1 MMQNRFYMACLR
13 DTVGSNMAFHCYQ
26 GGGYATDISKAHA
39 YTIEEAQKSWDFGR
53 DIDLPVSAD
62 AIDAAAVWHVDH
74 QCIPGK
80 NTIEPDCKG
89 YVAFI
94 KDQWNGNDVY
104 WLSDLLPTDDF
115 SKAKIFP
122 EPNATESTLVW
133 LPFVTANAVKRRTF
147 NIDLLNRRTMIQA
160 AGLRVPD
167 WLKRQN
173 RRKSSG
179 KTRWN
184 CPHCGKI
191 SWQYNPYDFDG
202 CADWTCEG
210 SNSR

>member
-1 MMQNRFYMACLR
+1 MQNRFYMACLR
-13 DTVGSNMAFHCYQ
+13 DTVGRNMAFHCYR
-26 GGGYATDISKAHA
+26 GCGYATDIGKAHI
-39 YTIEEAQKSWDFGR
+39 YTLEEAQKSWNLGR

-74 QCIPGK
+74 QLIPSK
-80 NTIEPDCKG
+80 NTIETDCAG

-94 KDQWNGNDVY
+94 KDKWNRNDVY
-104 WLSDLLPTDDF
+104 WLSDLMPTDDF
-115 SKAKIFP
+115 NKAKVFP
-122 EPNATESTLVW
+122 EPDVTESSLVW
-133 LPFVTANAVKRRTF
+133 LPFVTADAVKRRTF
-147 NIDLLNRRTMIQA
+147 NIDQLNRRTMIQA

-167 WLKRQN
+167 WLKRQT

-202 CADWTCEG
+202 CADWACKG
-210 SNSR
+210 SHR

>member
-1 MMQNRFYMACLR
+1 MQNRFYMACLR

-26 GGGYATDISKAHA
+26 GCGYATDISKAHI
-39 YTIEEAQKSWDFGR
+39 YTLEEAQKSWDLGR

-74 QCIPGK
+74 QLIPGK
-80 NTIEPDCKG
+80 NTIETDCAG

-94 KDQWNGNDVY
+94 KDKWNGNDVY
-104 WLSDLLPTDDF
+104 WLSDLMPTDDF
-115 SKAKIFP
+115 SKAKTFP
-122 EPNATESTLVW
+122 EPDITESSLVW
-133 LPFVTANAVKRRTF
+133 LPFVTADAVKRRTF
-147 NIDLLNRRTMIQA
+147 NIDQLNRRTMIQA

-173 RRKSSG
+173 RREASG

-191 SWQYNPYDFDG
+191 SWQYNPHDFVG

-210 SNSR
+210 SNR